1 MNMSNPNPKPA
12 RNLFTLWS
20 RPRAPMILQSEA
32 AECGLACLA
41 MVVGTHGL
49 DTDLLTLR
57 RRFEISSRGATLARL
72 MEIAEQLGFSNRALR
87 LELEELPQLQTPC
100 ILHWDLN
107 HFVVLTQ
114 ADDQR
119 ITILDPASGERT
131 LTLKEASPHFTGVA
145 LELSPSPG
153 FKKAV
158 ARTPFDWRVLFAGQH
173 GLWKAFAQMAVLSLV
188 LEVFAILMPM
198 LSQWIVDDVVV
209 TRDAPLLTVL
219 AVSTFLLALMSL
231 ATRMLRGWI
240 VLGTGLAWKLSSST
254 NVFRYMLKLP
264 LSYFDKRHTGD
275 VLSRFESVGH
285 IQDTL
290 TTHLVEAVLDGAVSL
305 VTLALMFAYSPKLAL
320 IVMAVAVLTIGVRFA
335 VFAPYRR
342 AAEELIVRQA
352 TAQTFLLET
361 LRGVSAIKFF
371 AKPGWRVGGWMNQ
384 QAAMVNAH
392 VKQERIGL
400 LYQGINGTISAVEQ
414 ALVLY
419 LAAQMIIAEQFSIGM
434 LVAFL
439 AYKGQF
445 LQRASEFVE
454 RIINLRLLR
463 LQADRLADIVLTE
476 PEAPSPAQA
485 MQVIKAH
492 EPDAPM
498 TLELKDVTFRY
509 ASDEAPV
516 LNKLS
521 LTLRTGQAVA
531 IVGPSGCGK
540 STLLKVLSGQV
551 QPESGEVLLNGVP
564 IQRIGAEAYRTVL
577 GTVFQDDQLFS
588 CGIYDNIAMNDVEA
602 TPEKV
607 MQAAERACVHDDI
620 ARMPMGY
627 QTLVG
632 SMGATL
638 SGGQKQRVL
647 LARALY
653 KQPRFLLLDE
663 YTSHLDFGTEK
674 KVQDAINALGCGRFI
689 ITHRQHSLSEGDA
702 VYVLWG
708 GELLPLDEFQRRMAE
723 QEAAQAQQHEL
734 DAQLK
739 ELGSL
744 AGPDTPRV

>member
-1 MNMSNPNPKPA
+1 MAMTSPN
-12 RNLFTLWS
+12 LLTLWS
-20 RPRAPMILQSEA
+20 RQRVPMILQSEA

-41 MVVGTHGL
+41 MVAGAHGL

-57 RRFEISSRGATLARL
+57 HRFELSSRGATLARL
-72 MEIAEQLGFSNRALR
+72 MEIAEQLGFGNRALR

-107 HFVVLTQ
+107 HFVVLTR
-114 ADDQR
+114 ADAHR
-119 ITILDPASGERT
+119 ITILDPAVGERT
-131 LTLKEASPHFTGVA
+131 LTMKEASPHFTGVA
-145 LELSPSPG
+145 LELAPGPS

-158 ARTPFDWRVLFAGQH
+158 DKTPFDWRVLFVGQG

-209 TRDAPLLTVL
+209 SRDTPLLTVL
-219 AVSTFLLALMSL
+219 AVSTFLLAIMSL

-240 VLGTGLAWKLSSST
+240 VLGTSLAWKLASST

-275 VLSRFESVGH
+275 VMSRFSSVEH

-290 TTHLVEAVLDGAVSL
+290 TTHLVEAVLDGIVSL
-305 VTLALMFAYSPKLAL
+305 VTLALMFAYSPSLAL
-320 IVMAVAVLTIGVRFA
+320 IVMGVAVVYVAVRLA

-352 TAQTFLLET
+352 TAQTFLMET

-384 QAAMVNAH
+384 QAAMINAH
-392 VKQERIGL
+392 VKQERVSL
-400 LYQGINGTISAVEQ
+400 LYQGINGTVGAIEQ

-419 LAAQMIIAEQFSIGM
+419 LAAKMIIAEQFSIGM

-445 LQRASEFVE
+445 LQRVNELIE

-463 LQADRLADIVLTE
+463 LQGDRLADIVLSE
-476 PEAPSPAQA
+476 PETPSPPQALQAMLGAQA
-485 MQVIKAH
+485 KD
-492 EPDAPM
+492 PNAPM
-498 TLELKDVTFRY
+498 TLELRDITFRY
-509 ASDEAPV
+509 ASDDAPV
-516 LNKLS
+516 LHKVS

-564 IQRIGAEAYRTVL
+564 MQRLGAEAFRSVL

-588 CGIYDNIAMNDVEA
+588 CSIYDNIAMNDVEA
-602 TPEKV
+602 TPDKV
-607 MQAAERACVHDDI
+607 MAAAQAACVHDDI
-620 ARMPMGY
+620 ARMPMAY

-674 KVQDAINALGCGRFI
+674 RVQDSINALGCGRFI
-689 ITHRQHSLSEGDA
+689 ITHRQHSLSEGDE
-702 VYVLWG
+702 VYVLWN
-708 GELLPLDEFQRRMAE
+708 GELITMAEFQRRMAE
-723 QEAAQAQQHEL
+723 QEAAAATELALQAAEV
-734 DAQLK
+734 A
-739 ELGSL
+739 GL
-744 AGPDTPRV
+744 AGPNTH